1 MVDPPHRL
9 MAFSNGRRRRAS
21 AIMAHLGAEVTES
34 LRHQHR
40 RHVRRHLHAR
50 RHRPYALFNI
60 LKVEQTF
67 LKWGGINAE
76 TCKGGPSSMP
86 LGIWTPLPH
95 TIQAESVMEE
105 GIRQVKTRGDG
116 RADK

>member
-1 MVDPPHRL
+1 MIDPPHRL
-9 MAFSNGRRRRAS
+9 MAFWNGRRRCAS

-60 LKVEQTF
+60 LKVEQHF
-67 LKWGGINAE
+67 LNWRGVSEHA
-76 TCKGGPSSMP
+76 CKRGPSSMR

-105 GIRQVKTRGDG
+105 GIRQVKTRG
-116 RADK
+116 